1 MNIKQV
7 IIVGTMAF
15 FVTLSPGLSGYSVS
29 AAVALNP
36 PKLTDLSNDAKE
48 TEVDPVIEALGFA
61 EEDDMYEELLE
72 GHSLADIA
80 ESNHKDV
87 NHIIEL
93 QVSQLREQVTI
104 RYLQGNLTK
113 EQYKQQLDEIP
124 SIVEDSVL
132 KRYTLS

>member
-15 FVTLSPGLSGYSVS
+15 VVTLSPGLSGYSAS

-48 TEVDPVIEALGFA
+48 TEVDPVIEALGFTD
-61 EEDDMYEELLE
+61 EEGIYEELLE
-72 GHSLADIA
+72 GHSLADMA

-87 NHIIEL
+87 NQIIDL
-93 QVSQLREQVTI
+93 QVSQLREQVTV
-104 RYLQGNLTK
+104 RYAQGSLTQ
-113 EQYKQQLDEIP
+113 EQYEQQLDEIP
-124 SIVEDSVL
+124 SIVADSVL
-132 KRYTLS
+132 KRYDLS